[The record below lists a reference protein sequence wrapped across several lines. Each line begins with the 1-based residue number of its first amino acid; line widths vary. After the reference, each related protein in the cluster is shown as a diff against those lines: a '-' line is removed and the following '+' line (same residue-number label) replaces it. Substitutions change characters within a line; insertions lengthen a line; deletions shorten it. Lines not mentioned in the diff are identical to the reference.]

1 VRVLVVE
8 DEPKLRAVLCQGMQE
23 AGYAVDSAGDGPTAL
38 ELTRRSIYDAL
49 VLDVMLP
56 GFDGLE
62 LLRRLR
68 ADDVWTPVLMLT
80 ARDTVSDRV
89 SGLDAGADDYLVKP
103 FAFTELV
110 SRVRALIRRGSTSH
124 QVVLRCGPLELDP
137 TTRRVTLS
145 GTTVEL
151 SPREF
156 AVLELLL
163 RRQGHVVSRA
173 EILQHVWGVSSGESS
188 NVVDVYVKYLRDKID
203 RRFGT
208 ELIHTVRGAGYRLAE
223 PS

>member
-8 DEPKLRAVLCQGMQE
+8 DEPKLRAILCRGIQE
-23 AGYAVDSAGDGPTAL
+23 AGYAVDSAVDGPTAL
-38 ELTRRSIYDAL
+38 ELTQRSIYDAL

-68 ADDVWTPVLMLT
+68 TDDVWTPVLMLT

-103 FAFTELV
+103 FAFAELV

-137 TTRRVTLS
+137 TTRRVSVS
-145 GTTVEL
+145 GNPVEL

-173 EILQHVWGVSSGESS
+173 EILQHVWDVSSGESS

-203 RRFGT
+203 RPFGT

-223 PS
+223 PA

>member
-1 VRVLVVE
+1 MRVLVVE
-8 DEPKLRAVLCQGMQE
+8 DEPKLRAVLCQGIQE

-38 ELTRRSIYDAL
+38 ELAQRSIYDAL

-56 GFDGLE
+56 GFDGME

-137 TTRRVTLS
+137 TTRRVTVS
-145 GTTVEL
+145 GNPVEL

-163 RRQGHVVSRA
+163 RRREHVVSRA